1 MHEFKHD
8 FLNRKEALL
17 GRLNKEDE
25 KALKGS
31 KRKKCRSAGLTF
43 LKIF

>member
-25 KALKGS
+25 KL
-31 KRKKCRSAGLTF
+31 CRVVKEKSAGPQRSLF
-43 LKIF
+43 S